1 MSFGIASHSELV
13 AHANGGVDVVRGEV
27 AAGRSV
33 MHAAVH
39 GAHVSVEVL
48 GEPVVGVEGKSVQA
62 SAAGAVRDSRAV
74 CLFPGAIRTLMVAVI
89 CRGQVEVRT
98 DAVAYAGPIHLH
110 DLLFGVRRVVDE
122 SQNVTADV
130 I

>member
-27 AAGRSV
+27 AAGHSV

-48 GEPVVGVEGKSVQA
+48 GKPVVGVEGDSVEA
-62 SAAGAVRDSRAV
+62 SAAGAGRGRSAA
-74 CLFPGAIRTLMVAVI
+74 CLLPGAIRTLMVPVI
-89 CRGQVEVRT
+89 RRGQIEVRSDT
-98 DAVAYAGPIHLH
+98 VASASPIHLH
-110 DLLFGVRRVVDE
+110 E
-122 SQNVTADV
+122 
-130 I
+130 